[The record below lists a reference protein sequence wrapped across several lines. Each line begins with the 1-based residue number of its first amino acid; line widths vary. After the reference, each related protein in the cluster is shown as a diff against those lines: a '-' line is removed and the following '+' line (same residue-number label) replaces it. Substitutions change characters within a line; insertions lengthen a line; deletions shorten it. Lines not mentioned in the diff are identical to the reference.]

1 MSIFTLSAFGDELAP
16 ALEDQ
21 LRLLNE
27 LRIDHID
34 VRMAWGVNVAAF
46 TDKHIV
52 QVRELCVAH
61 AIKVSS
67 VGSPIGKSPLLDPIE
82 NELRHLARVAQVAAG
97 LGTRN
102 IRIFSFYPPDT
113 STNTH
118 YDTHVDAVVERLG
131 KLVELAAQFDLL
143 LLLENEKDIVGDTP
157 ERCYAIARQIDS
169 PHLRLIWDP
178 ANFVQTGVANVTDQ
192 YWEMLNPYVVYIHV
206 KDAVLSDGSVRAAGE
221 GDGQI
226 RELLA
231 RLVEA
236 GQPITLALEPH
247 LQVAGHSSGF
257 TGMASMKYAVAALR
271 KLIAEVEPQA

>member
-1 MSIFTLSAFGDELAP
+1 MSIFTISAFGDELAP

-27 LRIDHID
+27 LQINHID

-46 TDKHIV
+46 TDDHIG
-52 QVRELCVAH
+52 QVRELCDAH
-61 AIKVSS
+61 AIKVSC
-67 VGSPIGKSPLLDPIE
+67 VGSPIGKSPILDPIE
-82 NELRHLARVAQVAAG
+82 NELQRLARVAQVAAG

-102 IRIFSFYPPDT
+102 IRIFSFYPPDI
-113 STNTH
+113 STNRH

-131 KLVELAAQFDLL
+131 KLTEMAAQFDLL

-157 ERCYAIARQIDS
+157 ERCYSIAHHIDS
-169 PHLRLIWDP
+169 PNLRLIWDP
-178 ANFVQTGVANVTDQ
+178 ANFVQTGVANVTDR
-192 YWEMLNPYVVYIHV
+192 YWEMLKPYVAYIHV

-221 GDGQI
+221 GDGQM

-231 RLVEA
+231 RLIEA
-236 GQPITLALEPH
+236 DQPITLALEPH
-247 LQVAGHSSGF
+247 LKVAGHSSGF
-257 TGMASMKYAVAALR
+257 TGMASMEYAVTALR